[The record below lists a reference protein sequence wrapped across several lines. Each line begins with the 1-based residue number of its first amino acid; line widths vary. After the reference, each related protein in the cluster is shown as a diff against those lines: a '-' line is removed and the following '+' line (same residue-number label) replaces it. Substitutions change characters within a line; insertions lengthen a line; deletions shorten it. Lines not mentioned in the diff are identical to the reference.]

1 MSESTADARRD
12 VEVRRERVSET
23 VGEIEAHVAERVD
36 GFKRRTDVGALIRSH
51 PWPALAVALGAGVL
65 LGASGADERA
75 AKATARGT
83 KRAARAS
90 VDATKQL
97 AGKLQR
103 RNEEPGDAHMEPELS
118 SSAPTARPG
127 IGARL
132 LTLALAPL
140 ASTLDV
146 VLEEMR
152 EASRDLG
159 STLRERASSGASSRE
174 ARHYE
179 QRQYE
184 RRDEGAPAPLGDREL
199 EETLTPVPTT
209 AADVP
214 VPPEMLPSEVD
225 ARADVVEALG
235 GGSKE
240 PPIVP
245 GAGDLGARWA

>member
-1 MSESTADARRD
+1 MSESTADARLE

-23 VGEIEAHVAERVD
+23 VGEIEAHVAERID

-75 AKATARGT
+75 ARATARGT

-103 RNEEPGDAHMEPELS
+103 RNAEPGDAHMEPELS
-118 SSAPTARPG
+118 SLAAPPRPG

-132 LTLALAPL
+132 LTLALAPFV
-140 ASTLDV
+140 SRLDV
-146 VLEEMR
+146 VLQDMR
-152 EASRDLG
+152 EASRELG
-159 STLRERASSGASSRE
+159 TALRERATTGTTRREALTEEQRDEMRLPRDDQELGVALTPASS
-174 ARHYE
+174 
-179 QRQYE
+179 
-184 RRDEGAPAPLGDREL
+184 
-199 EETLTPVPTT
+199 
-209 AADVP
+209 AAEDVP
-214 VPPEMLPSEVD
+214 VPSEMLPSEVD
-225 ARADVVEALG
+225 ARADAVEALG

>member
-1 MSESTADARRD
+1 MSESTTAARLE
-12 VEVRRERVSET
+12 VEEARERVSET
-23 VGEIEAHVAERVD
+23 VGEIEASVAERVD
-36 GFKRRTDVGALIRSH
+36 DFKRRTDVGALIRSH

-97 AGKLQR
+97 AEKLHR
-103 RNEEPGDAHMEPELS
+103 RNAEPGDEHMEPELS
-118 SSAPTARPG
+118 SPAPSTRPG

-132 LTLALAPL
+132 LTLALAPF
-140 ASTLDV
+140 ASRLDV
-146 VLEEMR
+146 VLEAMR
-152 EASRDLG
+152 EASRDFG
-159 STLRERASSGASSRE
+159 TARREPATSGASARE
-174 ARHYE
+174 AREYE
-179 QRQYE
+179 QR
-184 RRDEGAPAPLGDREL
+184 DESAPPRPDREL
-199 EETLTPVPTT
+199 DLTPPSLATT

-225 ARADVVEALG
+225 ARADAVEALG

-240 PPIVP
+240 PPLVP